1 MIYVVTSF
9 DFGGSSNVKLH
20 VATADA
26 NLAQEVYASVLDAC
40 NLKNAAYTGGGARML
55 VELTQIQEDTKLLGD
70 DAHTLFWGSG
80 DAQNNNGHSTRLE
93 P

>member
-1 MIYVVTSF
+1 MYVVTSF

-40 NLKNAAYTGGGARML
+40 NLKNAAYTGGARML
-55 VELTQIQEDTKLLGD
+55 VELTQIPADTKLLGA
-70 DAHTLFWGSG
+70 DAITLFWGG
-80 DAQNNNGHSTRLE
+80 DAQNNNQRTL
-93 P
+93 

>member
-1 MIYVVTSF
+1 MYVVTSF

-40 NLKNAAYTGGGARML
+40 NLKNAAYTGGARML
-55 VELTQIQEDTKLLGD
+55 VELTHIPADTKLLGA
-70 DAHTLFWGSG
+70 DARTLFWGG
-80 DAQNNNGHSTRLE
+80 DAQNNNQRTL
-93 P
+93 